1 MKTLI
6 KIYGNIKSP
15 KTIFHYV
22 IGTAI
27 GAMLLMI
34 FPLIAKISFEGF
46 EWSGFDFFAAWI
58 LFFSAGLTYR
68 LVARKMK
75 NVMYRAAVGLAV
87 ITGLFLIWSNLAVGL
102 IGNEDNPANGM
113 YFGVIAIG
121 FLGAI
126 VVRFKPKGM
135 MKVLLVLAVSHV
147 LIAVIAL
154 VLRQDLAPESSLVE
168 ILSVNGFF
176 LVLWTGSAMLFRN
189 AAIDIENESKTMPTV

>member
-1 MKTLI
+1 MELFKLI
-6 KIYGNIKSP
+6 YNKIKKP
-15 KTIFHYV
+15 QTV
-22 IGTAI
+22 IEHAVGVAL
-27 GAMLLMI
+27 GASVLLLI
-34 FPLIAKISFEGF
+34 PLMAKIFSKEFL
-46 EWSGFDFFAAWI
+46 WSGFDFFAAWI

-68 LVARKMK
+68 LVARKMQNK
-75 NVMYRAAVGLAV
+75 MYHAAVGLAV

-147 LIAVIAL
+147 LIAVIAI
-154 VLRQDLAPESSLVE
+154 VLRQELAPESSLVE